1 MTNDTEARIRARA
14 HKIWE
19 EEGRPEGRARDHWE
33 LASELIAIEDSQ
45 KLATMPVGQ
54 SKAQLDAGEPL
65 IAVENAGEFPT
76 LTDQGEQQIP
86 TPTRKRAA
94 R

>member
-1 MTNDTEARIRARA
+1 MADDTEARIRARA

-19 EEGRPEGRARDHWE
+19 QEGRPEGRAEDHWE

-45 KLATMPVGQ
+45 KLATIPVER
-54 SKAQLDAGEPL
+54 SKAQLDVGEPL

-86 TPTRKRAA
+86 APPRKRAA

>member
-1 MTNDTEARIRARA
+1 MTDDTEARIRERA

-19 EEGRPEGRARDHWE
+19 AEGRPEGRADDHWE

-45 KLATMPVGQ
+45 MLATIPLAE

-76 LTDQGEQQIP
+76 LTDQGEQQNP
-86 TPTRKRAA
+86 KPRRRAA

>member
-1 MTNDTEARIRARA
+1 MIDDTEARIRARA

-19 EEGRPEGRARDHWE
+19 EEGRPEGRAGDHWE

-45 KLATMPVGQ
+45 KLATIPVEQ
-54 SKAQLDAGEPL
+54 SIAQLNAGEPL
-65 IAVENAGEFPT
+65 LAVENAGEFPT

-86 TPTRKRAA
+86 KPRRKAA

>member
-1 MTNDTEARIRARA
+1 MSDDIEARIRERA

-19 EEGRPEGRARDHWE
+19 DEGRPEGRDRDHWE

-45 KLATMPVGQ
+45 HLATIPVEQ
-54 SKAQLDAGEPL
+54 SVAQLEKGEPL
-65 IAVENAGEFPT
+65 IALENAGEFPT

-86 TPTRKRAA
+86 KPPRQRAA